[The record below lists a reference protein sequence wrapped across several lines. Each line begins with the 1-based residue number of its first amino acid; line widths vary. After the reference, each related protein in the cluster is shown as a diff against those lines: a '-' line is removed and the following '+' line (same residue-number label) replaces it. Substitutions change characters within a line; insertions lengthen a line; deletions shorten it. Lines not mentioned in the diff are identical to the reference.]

1 MSLNPSPL
9 PPYTTSLDG
18 VPEGIQKQ
26 LSIIT
31 ELVHDNIKNS
41 VGMIWLFG
49 SYARGEAI
57 NDRRTDPKTGVLSEY
72 NSDVDILVV
81 VKGPNTMKKSKWW
94 ARLDASIKGHPEL
107 TSSIHIIR
115 ESYLRFA
122 DALRHS
128 EYFYVDV
135 VKEGIVLYGDK
146 EELPEPKEFSIEKR
160 KEFAIHYL
168 NRFYQ
173 RADAS
178 KRALELHYQS
188 DDPASAMYCLHQLS
202 ERLFYTLLL
211 VFTHYKPR
219 SHKLDDL
226 RERIA
231 TIDKRITSIFPLND
245 KSEQER
251 FQFLNDAYVDSR
263 YNDDYEVDPEVL
275 DYLIV
280 CVAEFQAWVLAESLR
295 VIDDFIPGEN
305 FSDSFEQ
312 PGVVLDL
319 DVLKKQKLP
328 LIVIHEQLE
337 ALKGLEDRLDEKE
350 AALLKADQEKVEAL
364 AREKESLAREQSE
377 RSQKESERAEKE
389 ASLLENE
396 RLLKKLR
403 DAGLEP

>member
-26 LSIIT
+26 LSIIK
-31 ELVHDNIKNS
+31 ELVHANIKNS
-41 VGMIWLFG
+41 VSMIWLFG
-49 SYARGEAI
+49 SYARGDAI

-72 NSDVDILVV
+72 HSDVDILVV
-81 VKGPNTMKKSKWW
+81 VNGSNTMKKSKWW
-94 ARLDASIKGHPEL
+94 ARLDAGIKEHPEL
-107 TSSIHIIR
+107 TNSIHIIR

-128 EYFYVDV
+128 EYFYLDV
-135 VKEGIVLYGDK
+135 VKEGIVLYGD
-146 EELPEPKEFSIEKR
+146 EAELPEPREFSIEKR

-280 CVAEFQAWVLAESLR
+280 RVAEFQAWVLAESLR
-295 VIDDFIPGEN
+295 VIDEFIPGEN

-319 DVLKKQKLP
+319 VVLKKQKLP

-337 ALKGLEDRLDEKE
+337 ALRGLEGELDQERAEKECERAEKVAAEVERDNERSEKE
-350 AALLKADQEKVEAL
+350 AALL
-364 AREKESLAREQSE
+364 REQSE
-377 RSQKESERAEKE
+377 RAQKESERAEK
-389 ASLLENE
+389 E

>member
-31 ELVHDNIKNS
+31 ELVHANIKNS
-41 VGMIWLFG
+41 VSMIWLFG
-49 SYARGEAI
+49 SYARGDAI

-72 NSDVDILVV
+72 HSDIDILVV

-94 ARLDASIKGHPEL
+94 AQLDASVREHPEL
-107 TSSIHIIR
+107 PTSIHIIR
-115 ESYLRFA
+115 ESYLRFS

-128 EYFYVDV
+128 EYFYLDV
-135 VKEGIVLYGDK
+135 VKDGIVLYGEK
-146 EELPEPKEFSIEKR
+146 EELPEPREFSIEKR

-168 NRFYQ
+168 TRFYQ

-178 KRALELHYQS
+178 KKSLEVHYQS
-188 DDPASAMYCLHQLS
+188 DDHASAMYCLHQLS

-231 TIDKRITSIFPLND
+231 TIDKHITSIFPLND

-275 DYLIV
+275 DYLIER
-280 CVAEFQAWVLAESLR
+280 VAEFQAWVLEESLR
-295 VIDDFIPGEN
+295 VIDGFIPGEN
-305 FSDSFEQ
+305 FSDGFEQ
-312 PGVVLDL
+312 PGMVLDL

-328 LIVIHEQLE
+328 LIVIHEQLVE
-337 ALKGLEDRLDEKE
+337 IKGLEGELD
-350 AALLKADQEKVEAL
+350 ASLN
-364 AREKESLAREQSE
+364 RERESLARE
-377 RSQKESERAEKE
+377 
-389 ASLLENE
+389 EN
-396 RLLKKLR
+396 LLKKLR

>member
-31 ELVHDNIKNS
+31 ELVHANIKNS
-41 VGMIWLFG
+41 VSMIWLFG

-94 ARLDASIKGHPEL
+94 ARLDAGIKEHPEL
-107 TSSIHIIR
+107 TTSIHIIR

-146 EELPEPKEFSIEKR
+146 EELPEPREFSIEKR

-280 CVAEFQAWVLAESLR
+280 RVAEFQAWVLAESLR
-295 VIDDFIPGEN
+295 VIDEFIPGEN

-337 ALKGLEDRLDEKE
+337 ALRGLEGELDSALVEKE
-350 AALLKADQEKVEAL
+350 YERAEKVA
-364 AREKESLAREQSE
+364 ALAREQSE

-389 ASLLENE
+389 ASQLREKLKSEENE